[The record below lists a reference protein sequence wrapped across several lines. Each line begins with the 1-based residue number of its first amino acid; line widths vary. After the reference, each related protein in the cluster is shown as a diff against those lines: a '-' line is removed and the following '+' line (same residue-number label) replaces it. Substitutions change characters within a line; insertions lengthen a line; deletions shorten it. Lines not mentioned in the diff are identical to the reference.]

1 MVFILKLAI
10 MDKTLIYCTL
20 LLLCCA
26 FSGCK
31 DQGSNEP
38 NPTGVFVSQS
48 AKIIVKSATGEDLLN
63 PENNDGIKDFKIY
76 YLVNGVKTPYHQ
88 PNLDASNGYRLI
100 KHPVKGDYY
109 LQVLM
114 DGGRNISE
122 TTTYL
127 QLGST
132 GDIDTIKAHYKT
144 DPNNV
149 IVEKIWFNGSLVWS
163 FADGEPI
170 FEIVKP

>member
-1 MVFILKLAI
+1 MVFILKLTI

-20 LLLCCA
+20 LFLCFA

-31 DQGSNEP
+31 DQDSNEL
-38 NPTGVFVSQS
+38 NPTGVVVMQT
-48 AKIIVKSATGEDLLN
+48 ANIIVKSATGEDLLD
-63 PENNDGIKDFKIY
+63 PANNNGIKDFKIY
-76 YLVNGVKTPYHQ
+76 YLVNGAKTLYNEPH
-88 PNLDASNGYRLI
+88 LDAPSGYRLI
-100 KHPVKGDYY
+100 KHPVRGYYY
-109 LQVLM
+109 LQVQL
-114 DGGRNISE
+114 DGGLNIPE
-122 TTTYL
+122 TTTFL

-170 FEIVKP
+170 FEIIKP